1 MLKTM
6 GQKTQMYRLRIKR
19 DEEKPGI
26 TEKNNLIA
34 KIG

>member
-6 GQKTQMYRLRIKR
+6 GQKTEMYRLRIKR